1 MKVSELFEAK
11 ERTVLSVMGKQPEH
25 VDGDFYCS
33 DNKLTSLEGA
43 PSSVGGYF
51 VCSRNKLTSLKG
63 GPTSVGG
70 YFNCYNNKLTSLK
83 GGPTKVGGDYFCSK
97 NKITS
102 LEGVASSIGGDFYCT
117 RNRLTSLHNIHKQIK
132 HIGGHAEFQQNPIK
146 THVLGLLLIDGLT
159 EVLLDKRYVEDIIN
173 KHLKGDRD
181 VFACQEEL
189 IEAGFED
196 FAKL

>member
-11 ERTVLSVMGKQPEH
+11 ERTVLSVMGKQPDHIDE
-25 VDGDFYCS
+25 DFFC
-33 DNKLTSLEGA
+33 NVNRLTSLEGA
-43 PSSVGGYF
+43 PSSVSGDF
-51 VCSRNKLTSLKG
+51 ICSYNNLTSLKGAASTVGEDFSCTSNKLTSLE
-63 GPTSVGG
+63 
-70 YFNCYNNKLTSLK
+70 